1 MSITID
7 NKTGKITT
15 PGVVFK
21 EKVGVPHRDIAGP
34 DTIIIHYTAGISGE
48 SSANWLANP
57 TSKVSAHIV
66 IDRSGKIYQIIPF
79 NNLAWHAGESSF
91 GGRKNFNGLSIG
103 IELDNAGYL
112 QRAGSEYVS
121 EYGRKYSP
129 NDVIEAKHRNE
140 NFNRF
145 WHTYTEA
152 QVLACQDLCMA
163 LIGTYPTITQ
173 ILGHDEISPGRKQ
186 DPGPAFQMD
195 RFRNRILVND
205 RESEVDEIDHQGA
218 AGEVLADKLNIR
230 EGPGTNF
237 LKVALPLP
245 KKKPLKIMGERNGWY
260 HVKVEVEGW
269 VSKAL
274 VEKKVP

>member
-1 MSITID
+1 MDITID
-7 NKTGKITT
+7 KSTGLIAPSLATYKLKQ
-15 PGVVFK
+15 GVA
-21 EKVGVPHRDIAGP
+21 HRDIAGP
-34 DTIIIHYTAGISGE
+34 DTIIIHYTAGVSGE

-57 TSKVSAHIV
+57 DSKVSAHVV

-79 NNLAWHAGESSF
+79 NKVAWHAGESSY
-91 GGRKNFNGLSIG
+91 GGRKNFNNFSVG

-121 EYGRKYSP
+121 EYGKRYPASE
-129 NDVIEAKHRNE
+129 VIEAKHRNE
-140 NFNRF
+140 SINRF

-152 QVLACQDLCMA
+152 QILACQDLCMA
-163 LIGTYPTITQ
+163 LRKTYSQIDQ

-195 RFRNRILVND
+195 RFRNRILVNN
-205 RESEVDEIDHQGA
+205 RESETDEIDHKDA
-218 AGEVLADKLNIR
+218 VGEVLADKLNIR
-230 EGPGTNF
+230 SGPGTEF
-237 LKVALPLP
+237 EKVAMPLP
-245 KKKPLKIMGERNGWY
+245 KKKSLTIKGERNGWY